1 MGSIALISPCI
12 PVIVEAEEAEDDD
25 EDELVDE
32 DPPPQLIKNKIVK
45 KYKNFIIPPKNMFYL
60 TWKFRFLLVKKSPPK
75 KAFFKRFSNLPEEP
89 TQYPWILK
97 DLRCLE
103 YQRLVPD
110 QFYLRRYH

>member
-32 DPPPQLIKNKIVK
+32 DPPPPQLIKNKIVK

-75 KAFFKRFSNLPEEP
+75 KAFFKKIF
-89 TQYPWILK
+89 
-97 DLRCLE
+97 
-103 YQRLVPD
+103 
-110 QFYLRRYH
+110 